1 MVISGQPYHV
11 WEVKTNLPWPWW
23 KWNLFLLQFVDKFTW
38 SECASSNQLSYRLLQ
53 KLCTFG
59 ADSWGS
65 NRILSVFLS
74 NVQFLKFWS
83 FSVSVICDHICCMNV
98 CVWACACTNA
108 LIQVF
113 VCLCLCVYDLLT
125 HFFPLDSVIYF
136 CVCLYLTPRWR
147 MFCGGIFSP
156 KPLSSWTQFWWL
168 WERKMR
174 RWHFCMSFI
183 TPVCSTYGGGRL
195 CSFLVECVSWILWHS
210 FIWTHASTYLSIHH
224 YFKQFHACT

>member
-1 MVISGQPYHV
+1 MC
-11 WEVKTNLPWPWW
+11 L
-23 KWNLFLLQFVDKFTW
+23 DKFTG

-74 NVQFLKFWS
+74 NVQFFKFWS
-83 FSVSVICDHICCMNV
+83 FCDLWPYMLYECV
-98 CVWACACTNA
+98 CVCVCVCVRARMHKCIDTCFCMFVFMTYS
-108 LIQVF
+108 LISF
-113 VCLCLCVYDLLT
+113 S
-125 HFFPLDSVIYF
+125 LDSVIYF

-174 RWHFCMSFI
+174 RWHFFMSFI

-210 FIWTHASTYLSIHH
+210 FMWTHASTYITSL
-224 YFKQFHACT
+224 F